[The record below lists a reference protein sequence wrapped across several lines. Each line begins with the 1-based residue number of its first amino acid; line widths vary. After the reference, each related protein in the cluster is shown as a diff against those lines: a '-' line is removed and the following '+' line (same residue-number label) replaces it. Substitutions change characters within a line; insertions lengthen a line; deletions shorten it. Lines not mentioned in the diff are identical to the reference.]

1 MRFSKILIVDDSEAF
16 RLKVKR
22 LLVEGQVGYY
32 HYEAKDG
39 AEAISLYKTVR
50 PHVVIMD
57 IMMPNVN
64 GIQAIK
70 EIIKID
76 PKAKII
82 VCSTRDNKEI
92 IDAAIKSGG
101 AKDFLIKPFN
111 TGDVVMAISKQL
123 VENRD
128 YSRSST
134 SAKQIQKLKTS

>member
-1 MRFSKILIVDDSEAF
+1 MIVDDSESF

-39 AEAISLYKTVR
+39 AEAISLYRAHR
-50 PHVVIMD
+50 PHVTIMD
-57 IMMPNVN
+57 IMMPNVD
-64 GIQAIK
+64 GIQAIN
-70 EIIKID
+70 EIRKID

-92 IDAAIKSGG
+92 IDAAINSGG

-111 TGDVVMAISKQL
+111 SGDVVMAVSKQL

-128 YSRSST
+128 YSRRST
-134 SAKQIQKLKTS
+134 SVKQIQKLKTAT